1 MRILYTQT
9 IYRDGQY
16 ATFPNLARLRDG
28 RVICAFRYAA
38 ERQAQYGQ
46 VTHID
51 PTARDVFITSPDGGR
66 SFDTDLHTIVD
77 DPGMSNQ
84 DPCVNVLSDGRI
96 IVTFFRWDLCPA
108 GEGPATWGEANF
120 RAFGRTLWDKY
131 DCYTG
136 GARYA
141 VSDDGG
147 ATWRQGS
154 LRSVE
159 GMPESGGVR
168 GNIVELPS
176 GELLMPIY
184 GSLRAGELS
193 RCRVLRS
200 ADRGETWALLSE
212 MAWDPT
218 GYKTFLE
225 PNLYRTPSGK
235 LVGLIRTQTDYR
247 LPGVAFDDT
256 YLNLHVAVS
265 RDDGRSFEPV
275 REIPGLWGSSPFHA
289 LRLRD
294 GRVLLTYGYRRAPFG
309 IRARVCDPELEHIE
323 DGEEII
329 LRDDAPNGDLGYPN
343 ALLLDD
349 GTALVSYYISDK
361 NGIRGIEATALGE

>member
-1 MRILYTQT
+1 MKILDTKT

-28 RVICAFRYAA
+28 TVICAFRHAQ
-38 ERQAQYGQ
+38 ERQAQYGR

-51 PTARDVFITSPDGGR
+51 PTAKDVFITSPDGGR
-66 SFDTDLHTIVD
+66 SFKDALHTIVN
-77 DPGMSNQ
+77 DPDASNQ

-96 IVTFFRWDLCPA
+96 IVTYFRWDLCPV
-108 GEGPATWGEANF
+108 GEGPKMWGEDNF
-120 RAFGRTLWDKY
+120 KSFGRTLWDKY

-136 GARYA
+136 GACY
-141 VSDDGG
+141 VISDDDG
-147 ATWRQGS
+147 ASWRQRS
-154 LRSVE
+154 LKQVE

-184 GSLRAGELS
+184 GSLRSGELS
-193 RCRVLRS
+193 RCGVLHS
-200 ADRGETWALLSE
+200 LDRGESWAFLSE

-225 PNLYRTPSGK
+225 PNLYRTPSGR

-247 LPGVAFDDT
+247 RPGVEFDDT
-256 YLNLHVAVS
+256 YLNLHIAVS
-265 RDDGRSFEPV
+265 DDDGRSFGPV

-289 LRLRD
+289 LRLGD
-294 GRVLLTYGYRRAPFG
+294 GRVLLTYGYRRSPFG

-329 LRDDAPNGDLGYPN
+329 LRDEATNGDLGYPH

-349 GTALVSYYISDK
+349 GTALVTYYISDK
-361 NGIRGIEATALGE
+361 NGIRGIEATLLG